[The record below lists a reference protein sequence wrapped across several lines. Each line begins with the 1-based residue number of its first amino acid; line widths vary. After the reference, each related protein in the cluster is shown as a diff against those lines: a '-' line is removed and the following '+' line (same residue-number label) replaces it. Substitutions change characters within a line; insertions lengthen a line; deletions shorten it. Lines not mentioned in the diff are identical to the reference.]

1 MMPVI
6 YVVFT
11 FLLSNAIADDNTK
24 FPDGFSFGAATS
36 AYQIE
41 GAWNEDGKGEGNWD
55 RVAHTIPNF
64 IYHNDS
70 GDVTCDS
77 YHQWEEDI
85 RILKEL
91 KVTHYRFSISWPRLL
106 PLGLNLEVNQA
117 GVDYYKNLIKALKAA
132 NIEPYVTLF
141 HWDLPQF
148 LEELGGWP
156 NPEIVSWY
164 SEYAKLCFELFGD
177 DVKHWMTFN
186 EPKQTCTNGYGT
198 GVYAPSTKSPG
209 IGEYMCIHNVLRAHA
224 AAYHIY
230 DKEFRFKQNGKVGIV
245 IDSAWWEPYNATT
258 DSDASERLLQFTY
271 GIYAN
276 PIFYGD
282 YPDVVKSSV
291 ARRSKSQGFPNS
303 RLPEF
308 TTEEKNTIRGT
319 IDFLG
324 LNQYSSFYVTDK
336 TDDKDGMG
344 YDADAE
350 VKTWA
355 DESWTQGA
363 ADWLNKAPFGIR
375 KMLKWIKK
383 TYPDIPIII
392 TENGWSDF
400 DGTLD
405 DDPRIDYISKYLSNV
420 KAAMDEDK
428 VNVVGYTVWSLL
440 DNLEWLFG
448 FSNKFGLYQVD
459 FNHPNRTRTA
469 KKSAKWYTN
478 VIETRCLGTC
488 E

>member
-258 DSDASERLLQFTY
+258 DSDASERLLQFTT
-271 GIYAN
+271 
-276 PIFYGD
+276 
-282 YPDVVKSSV
+282 K
-291 ARRSKSQGFPNS
+291 Q
-303 RLPEF
+303 
-308 TTEEKNTIRGT
+308 TTKMEW
-319 IDFLG
+319 
-324 LNQYSSFYVTDK
+324 V
-336 TDDKDGMG
+336 M
-344 YDADAE
+344 
-350 VKTWA
+350 
-355 DESWTQGA
+355 TQ
-363 ADWLNKAPFGIR
+363 
-375 KMLKWIKK
+375 MLK
-383 TYPDIPIII
+383 
-392 TENGWSDF
+392 
-400 DGTLD
+400 
-405 DDPRIDYISKYLSNV
+405 
-420 KAAMDEDK
+420 
-428 VNVVGYTVWSLL
+428 
-440 DNLEWLFG
+440 
-448 FSNKFGLYQVD
+448 
-459 FNHPNRTRTA
+459 
-469 KKSAKWYTN
+469 
-478 VIETRCLGTC
+478 
-488 E
+488 